1 MGAVRGA
8 AGALREN
15 KIDISPEKAIH
26 EIKEIMQLQYVL
38 PKSRKVET
46 EIIQPT
52 EIQAQLLNMRL

>member
-1 MGAVRGA
+1 M
-8 AGALREN
+8 LREN

-46 EIIQPT
+46 EILQPT
-52 EIQAQLLNMRL
+52 EIQAQLLNMRI